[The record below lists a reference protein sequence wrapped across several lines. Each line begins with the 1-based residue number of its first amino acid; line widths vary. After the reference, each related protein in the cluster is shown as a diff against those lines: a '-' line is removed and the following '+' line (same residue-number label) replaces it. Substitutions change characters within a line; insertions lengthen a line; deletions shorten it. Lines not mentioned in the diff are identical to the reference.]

1 MSERTFRCHKCGQE
15 STAKAELRTLPTCP
29 RCGSFDLEPLREKA
43 ERTVPLRALLSAE
56 QQALYYK
63 RQYEGLSRVVNE
75 AIKSG
80 ALSAT
85 HAEAAQRVMAGL
97 A

>member
-1 MSERTFRCHKCGQE
+1 MSERTYRCHKCGHE
-15 STAKAELRTLPTCP
+15 STHTAESRSLPTCSY
-29 RCGSFDLEPLREKA
+29 CGSFDLELIQPVEG
-43 ERTVPLRALLSAE
+43 RTVPIRALMSAE
-56 QQALYYK
+56 RQALYYK